1 MKKIMMSIA
10 AALVALSMA
19 AVAFAAG
26 SFSGKVTKIDGTKVT
41 VKADKIP
48 AWVKKGGSVS
58 AMGGAPQV
66 VDVKGDEVT
75 LRFGKAKAAKI
86 KADSTMQIHEAA
98 GDELQGC

>member
-10 AALVALSMA
+10 AALVAVSMA

-26 SFSGKVTKIDGTKVT
+26 SFSGKVTKVDGAKVT

-58 AMGGAPQV
+58 AMGGSPKV
-66 VDVKGDEVT
+66 LDVKGNEVT
-75 LRFGKAKAAKI
+75 LRFGKAKADKV
-86 KADSTMQIHEAA
+86 KVDSSLTVNEAS

>member
-10 AALVALSMA
+10 AALVAVSMA
-19 AVAFAAG
+19 TVAFASG
-26 SFSGKVTKIDGTKVT
+26 SFSGKVTKVDGAKVT

-58 AMGGAPQV
+58 AMGGSPKV
-66 VDVKGDEVT
+66 LDVKGHEVT
-75 LRFGKAKAAKI
+75 LRFGKAKADKV
-86 KADSTMQIHEAA
+86 KVDSSLTVTEAS